1 VPEPDDTPD
10 DRREQPEEGSGGPV
24 ERPRQSGTKL
34 ARALKRVNRDPALLN
49 ALRRAREKLPGD
61 SRFGDPLSFST
72 EGELELAERIASMAP
87 ERPGL
92 LGEVGLSALQL
103 WQAASE
109 AQGRGRGERDVA
121 ILFTDLVE
129 FSSWALEAGDEAA
142 LELLR
147 EVSRAIE
154 PPVRDNGGDV
164 VKRLGDGMMAVFREP
179 RAAVSAVLEGRERL
193 GEVEAHGYRPRIRAG
208 VHLGRP
214 RRIGR
219 DYLGVDV
226 NVAARIAD
234 EASADELLVSD
245 RALELLDHDAFKS
258 RRKRMLR
265 PKGVPR
271 DIEIYSVKPKG

>member
-1 VPEPDDTPD
+1 MPESRDNLPEPAD
-10 DRREQPEEGSGGPV
+10 ESGA
-24 ERPRQSGTKL
+24 KL
-34 ARALKRVNRDPALLN
+34 ARALRRVNREPALL
-49 ALRRAREKLPGD
+49 RAIRAARGKLPGD
-61 SRFGDPLSFST
+61 SRFGDPLSTST
-72 EGELELAERIASMAP
+72 EGQPELAERIASLAP

-147 EVSRAIE
+147 NVSRAIE
-154 PPVRDNGGDV
+154 PPVREQGGEV

-179 RAAVSAVLEGRERL
+179 RSAVEAVLEGRERL
-193 GEVEAHGYRPRIRAG
+193 TQVQAPGYEPRIRAG

-245 RALELLDHDAFKS
+245 RALELLDADALKAK
-258 RRKRMLR
+258 RKRMLR

-271 DIEIYSVKPKG
+271 DIEIFSIKPKG

>member
-1 VPEPDDTPD
+1 VPEPDDKPAERT
-10 DRREQPEEGSGGPV
+10 EES
-24 ERPRQSGTKL
+24 RKL
-34 ARALKRVNRDPALLN
+34 GRALKRVNRDPALL
-49 ALRRAREKLPGD
+49 RAIKSARSKLPGD

-72 EGELELAERIASMAP
+72 EGQPELAERIAGLAP

-92 LGEVGLSALQL
+92 LGEVGLSALQV
-103 WQAASE
+103 WQAAAE
-109 AQGRGRGERDVA
+109 AQGRGRGERDLA

-147 EVSRAIE
+147 NVSRAIE
-154 PPVRDNGGDV
+154 PPVQEHGGDV

-179 RAAVSAVLEGRERL
+179 RSAVAAVVEGRVRL
-193 GEVEAHGYRPRIRAG
+193 AEVEAPGYAPRIRAG

-245 RALELLDHDAFKS
+245 RALELLDADALKVK
-258 RRKRMLR
+258 RKRMLR

-271 DIEIYSVKPKG
+271 DIEIYSVAPKG